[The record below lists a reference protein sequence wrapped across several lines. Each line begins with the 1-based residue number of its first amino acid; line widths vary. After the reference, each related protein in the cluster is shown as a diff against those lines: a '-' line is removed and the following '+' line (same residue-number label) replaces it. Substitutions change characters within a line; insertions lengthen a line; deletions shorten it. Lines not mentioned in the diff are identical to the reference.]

1 MRITMKL
8 ARVGVDLTQREV
20 AERLGV
26 SVQSYIKYEKDPD
39 SMTLKNAKRFADLVG
54 VDFDTIFLQDKSNE
68 IRETA

>member
-1 MRITMKL
+1 MYITMKQ

-26 SVQSYIKYEKDPD
+26 HVQSYIKYEKDPD
-39 SMTLKNAKRFADLVG
+39 TMTLKNAKRFADIVG
-54 VDFDTIFLQDKSNE
+54 VDFDTLFLKNKSND